1 MGLPTRDVLGEEIG
15 VRRIENKKLKKTKKK
30 SKKDNPW
37 QIEREIK
44 SINVKM
50 LLKNLLELGEGGSV
64 QWK

>member
-1 MGLPTRDVLGEEIG
+1 MGEEIG